1 MEGKT
6 AYSRIRSIGY
16 HVPDERVDSGRLEQ
30 GFELPALGV
39 KAGTIERITGVRTR
53 HLADAATRP
62 SELAYEATLDA
73 MARGLVKSEDLDVIV
88 YAAVFRDYAEP
99 ATAHVIQAKLHADRA
114 LVFDVSNAC
123 LSIMDGILL
132 VDALIG
138 AGRCRTGLVC
148 GGELCS
154 EVLRATYDRVRTMKA
169 PDDLLPYFPSLTLGD
184 AGAAV
189 VLEAKT
195 ADEPARGFVAFEF
208 LSAGENWDLCVLP
221 QAGEP
226 MVTDGKRLL
235 EVGAR
240 MAGRALERLLEKT
253 GWTRDEIDLV
263 VPHQIS
269 VRANAEVLRATGIP
283 ASKCHLVIDTFGNTA
298 ATTLPLALAHA
309 AQTGKLL
316 PGMKVVL
323 AGLGSGVSVGFA
335 AMVW

>member
-1 MEGKT
+1 MTGAT
-6 AYSRIRSIGY
+6 AFSRIRGIGY
-16 HVPDERVDSGRLEQ
+16 HVPEEKVESARLES
-30 GFELPALGV
+30 GFDLPSIGMR
-39 KAGTIERITGVRTR
+39 KGSIERITGVKTR
-53 HLADAATRP
+53 HLACAETLP

-114 LVFDVSNAC
+114 LVFDISNAC

-138 AGRCRTGLVC
+138 TGRCRTGLVC

-154 EVLRATYDRVRTMKA
+154 EVLRATYDKVRALKGA
-169 PDDLLPYFPSLTLGD
+169 DELLPYFPSLTLGD

-189 VLEAKT
+189 VLEPRAPE
-195 ADEPARGFVAFEF
+195 EPGRGFLAFEF
-208 LSAGENWDLCVLP
+208 LSAGENYDLCVLP
-221 QAGEP
+221 QAGQP

-240 MAGRALERLLEKT
+240 LAGVALERLLAKT
-253 GWTRDEIDLV
+253 GWRKDEIDLV

-269 VRANAEVLRATGIP
+269 VRANAEVVRALGVDP
-283 ASKCHLVIDTFGNTA
+283 AKCHLVIDRFGNTA

-309 AQTGKLL
+309 AQTGRLL
-316 PGMKVVL
+316 PGMKVIL